1 MKKTLYILVFLF
13 SLFIINSSVKA
24 WSEYTIGQEVEYN
37 EIEFYVI
44 KNSDTKE
51 DNVTLLKKEP
61 LTVDEINLYSGETG
75 ATTNNDGGVQYHLN
89 SSNYETSFVKVIV
102 DNWSSSEISE
112 GFQGARLITLD
123 ELKNNLGYVLD
134 ESESF
139 EKYIPSSD
147 TPLWV
152 YNSSYWT
159 MTSFEDSSSRVWYVI
174 NDGRLVN
181 YAVNI
186 NSNMVR
192 PVVLLKKSVLGDI
205 DDSKQ
210 EEVIPNKQDNNK
222 QESIIKVNVANTYL
236 KRTIIVIIMGF
247 IIAGIS
253 VFIYYKV
260 SNKKK

>member
-1 MKKTLYILVFLF
+1 
-13 SLFIINSSVKA
+13 
-24 WSEYTIGQEVEYN
+24 
-37 EIEFYVI
+37 
-44 KNSDTKE
+44 
-51 DNVTLLKKEP
+51 
-61 LTVDEINLYSGETG
+61 
-75 ATTNNDGGVQYHLN
+75 
-89 SSNYETSFVKVIV
+89 
-102 DNWSSSEISE
+102 
-112 GFQGARLITLD
+112 
-123 ELKNNLGYVLD
+123 
-134 ESESF
+134 
-139 EKYIPSSD
+139 
-147 TPLWV
+147 
-152 YNSSYWT
+152 

-210 EEVIPNKQDNNK
+210 DNNK

>member
-1 MKKTLYILVFLF
+1 M
-13 SLFIINSSVKA
+13 II
-24 WSEYTIGQEVEYN
+24 G
-37 EIEFYVI
+37 
-44 KNSDTKE
+44 
-51 DNVTLLKKEP
+51 LHLKY
-61 LTVDEINLYSGETG
+61 LR
-75 ATTNNDGGVQYHLN
+75 
-89 SSNYETSFVKVIV
+89 
-102 DNWSSSEISE
+102 

-134 ESESF
+134 ESETF

-210 EEVIPNKQDNNK
+210 DNNK